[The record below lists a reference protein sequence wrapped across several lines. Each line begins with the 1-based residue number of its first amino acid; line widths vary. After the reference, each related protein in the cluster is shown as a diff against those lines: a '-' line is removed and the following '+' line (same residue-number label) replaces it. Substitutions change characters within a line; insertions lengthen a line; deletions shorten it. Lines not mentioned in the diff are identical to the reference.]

1 MGAGATI
8 PATENDALEQGF
20 SQQEIDEYI
29 RTHPEVLRR
38 SDQLDSPKM
47 RAISSSKDVDEI
59 LNLQEQARREALEGF
74 ETAQKIFEGA
84 SSASGERGIDY
95 GQICAAYPDIK
106 AEILEKAAP
115 VTTSEFF
122 TLLSEGK
129 LQ

>member
-84 SSASGERGIDY
+84 SSGGGGDIDY